1 MSRTS
6 EVILHNTADALNVTG
21 APFDAA
27 GRHRFSVAIHTGN
40 LTGTVVVE
48 ATLVPEPGEQDW
60 FPVVGPITYPR
71 PGQRETRDAY
81 GVSFKGSYA
90 FVRAKLI
97 RPGVSDQSSANA
109 MFGFVDRVLINA

>member
-6 EVILHNTADALNVTG
+6 EVLLHNTADTMNVTG

-27 GRHRFSVAIHTGN
+27 GRHRFSVAIHTAA
-40 LTGTVVVE
+40 LTGTVVIE
-48 ATLVPEPGEQDW
+48 ATLVPEPAEQDW
-60 FPVVGPITYPR
+60 FPVIGPITYPR
-71 PGQRETRDAY
+71 LGQKETRDAQ

-97 RPGVSDQSSANA
+97 RPGVSDQTSTNG
-109 MFGFVDRVLINA
+109 MFGFVDRILINA